1 MATSNIERVGQGLEI
16 LRHGLSPYILR
27 ELKSSY
33 KDKWWQS
40 GVEAVLSGSIG
51 REASAKIGTPEDRFE
66 KLDVQA
72 LLVLMWEAW
81 NNVFQNQLGH
91 SGRSYVSELREVRN
105 KWAHQQAFS
114 GDDAHRALDT
124 MARLLSMIG
133 AAEEKEVKKLAQ
145 EVLRQQFETE
155 TQKELKQATF
165 VTRTGPL
172 KNLKPWRQVATPHPD
187 VASGRYQ
194 QTEFAADLA
203 LVADGDAEKEYQD
216 PSEFYRRT
224 FLTEGLV
231 QLLSRAWE
239 RLASQGGDPV
249 VELQT
254 NFGGGKTHSMLALFH
269 LFGGDIQPADIPGFE
284 TLIPEILKGGNSDL
298 PTANRAVLVG
308 TRLSPAEVRAKKDG
322 TKIHTMW
329 GEMAWQ
335 LGNSV
340 SPKKA
345 KEAYALVA
353 EEDQKG
359 ISPGSAKIAQLFQAY
374 GPALVLIDE
383 WVAYT
388 RQLYRKEGLPGGS
401 FEANI
406 TFVQALTEATKN
418 APDALVVAALPASKV
433 EVGGEGGEAALAS
446 ISDVFSR
453 LKAVWKPASASE
465 SFEIVRR
472 RLFQPITDFAARD
485 AVCRAFA
492 EMYLNNKAEY
502 PPETRETLYET
513 RLKSAYPIHPELFD
527 RLYEDWS
534 TLERFQRTRGVLKL
548 MAAVIHELWEQQD
561 SSLLITPGTVPLN
574 NSSVRVGL
582 TDHLGDGWS
591 AVIDKD
597 IDGFQSRPLALDRE
611 NPNLGRYSAARRV
624 ARTVF
629 IGSAPSVSS
638 QKVRGI
644 EEVRVKLGCVQPG
657 EPPAVF
663 GDALRRISEELHYL
677 YSDANRY
684 WFDTQITITRRAAD
698 LAAQF
703 ERKSELVED
712 EITNRIKA
720 LAKKERSDFYGI
732 HPVPAGSN
740 DVPDE
745 MACRLVILG
754 SKAPHRPRSNDS
766 KAPSLAQEFLDRR
779 GNSPRIYKN
788 MLLFLAADAERISEM
803 EGAVRLWLAWQ
814 AIEQDK
820 DQLNLNQSQVAQA
833 KKQVQHFDE
842 RVNALLME
850 AYCYLLVPSQ
860 DGTKPVEL
868 TISKVSGE
876 GLLAR
881 VTRKLR
887 NEQQMITEWAPAL
900 LRMELDRWLWK
911 DADHISLRQV
921 WEYMAQYI
929 YLPRLRDQDVLSDAI
944 RKGVSDISWSDYFA
958 YASGYNADESRYVG
972 LVVGKIPALAFD
984 GNSVLV
990 KPEVAKRQ
998 MEADRAKETAVAP
1011 EGGAPTH
1018 PISETGESV
1027 IGLVDT
1033 SPSPIARPLRRFHG
1047 TVELDPA
1054 RIGRDAGRIADEI
1067 VAHLT
1072 SLVGAKAKVT
1082 IEIDVE
1088 VPNGIPEDRVRIVSE
1103 NSNTLKFKGHEF
1115 EEG

>member
-1 MATSNIERVGQGLEI
+1 MATSNIERVGQGLDI
-16 LRHGLSPYILR
+16 LRKGLSPYILR

-33 KDKWWQS
+33 KEKWWQV
-40 GVEAVLSGSIG
+40 GVESTLSGSIG
-51 REASAKIGTPEDRFE
+51 KEASAKKGTPEERFE
-66 KLDVQA
+66 RLDVQA
-72 LLVLMWEAW
+72 LLVVMWESW
-81 NNVFQNQLGH
+81 NNVFQTQLGH
-91 SGRSYVSELREVRN
+91 TGRSYVSELREIRN

-114 GDDAHRALDT
+114 GEDAHRALDT
-124 MARLLSMIG
+124 IARLLSMIG

-145 EVLRQQFETE
+145 EVLRQQFEAE
-155 TQKELKQATF
+155 TQKEMKQATF

-172 KNLKPWRQVATPHPD
+172 KNLKPWRQIATPHPD

-216 PSEFYRRT
+216 PREFYRRT

-269 LFGGDIQPADIPGFE
+269 LFSGEVKPAEIPGFE
-284 TLIPEILKGGNSDL
+284 TIIPESLKSGNSDL

-308 TRLSPAEVRAKKDG
+308 TRLSPAEVRVKKDG
-322 TKIHTMW
+322 TKIHTLW

-335 LGNSV
+335 LGHSV

-374 GPALVLIDE
+374 GPALILIDE
-383 WVAYT
+383 WVAYA

-446 ISDVFSR
+446 ISDVFAR

-472 RLFQPITDFAARD
+472 RLFQPLTDFAARD

-492 EMYLNNKAEY
+492 EMYLNNKAEF

-561 SSLLITPGTVPLN
+561 GSLLILPGTVPLN

-582 TDHLGDGWS
+582 TDHLGEGWS

-611 NPNLGRYSAARRV
+611 NPNLGRHSAARRV

-677 YSDANRY
+677 YSDASRY
-684 WFDTQITITRRAAD
+684 WFDTQITITRQAAD
-698 LAAQF
+698 RAAQF
-703 ERKSELVED
+703 ERKHELVED
-712 EITNRIKA
+712 EITQRVKDA
-720 LAKKERSDFYGI
+720 MKKERSDFAYV
-732 HPVPAGSN
+732 HPIPAESA

-754 SKAPHRPRSNDS
+754 SKAPHRARSNES
-766 KAPSLAQEFLDRR
+766 KALAAAQEFLERR

-788 MLLFLAADAERISEM
+788 MLLFLAPDADRIGEL
-803 EGAVRLWLAWQ
+803 EAAVRHWLAWQ
-814 AIEQDK
+814 SIEQDK
-820 DQLNLNQSQVAQA
+820 DQLNLTQAQITQS
-833 KKQVQHFDE
+833 KKQVQHFDD

-850 AYCYLLVPSQ
+850 AFCYLIVPTQ
-860 DGTKPVEL
+860 EGTKPVEL
-868 TISKVSGE
+868 SASKLNGD

-881 VTRKLR
+881 AARKLK
-887 NEQQMITEWAPAL
+887 NEQQMILEWAPAL

-929 YLPRLRDQDVLSDAI
+929 YLPRLRDQDVLADAI
-944 RKGVSDISWSDYFA
+944 RKGVGTFSWSDNFA
-958 YASGYNADESRYVG
+958 YASAYNLDEARYVG
-972 LVVGKIPALAFD
+972 LVAGQIPSLAFD
-984 GNSVLV
+984 GNSLLV
-990 KPEVAKRQ
+990 KPGIAKHQ
-998 MEADRAKETAVAP
+998 IEADRAKETALSPDGIV
-1011 EGGAPTH
+1011 PTRSA
-1018 PISETGESV
+1018 SETGAAV
-1027 IGLVDT
+1027 IGLTDT
-1033 SPSPIARPLRRFHG
+1033 SPSPIARSLRRFHG

-1082 IEIDVE
+1082 IEIDVD

-1103 NSNTLKFKGHEF
+1103 NSNTLKFKSHEF